1 VAVRLPAVAADT
13 VKLEPLTA
21 TVGDVVHAPVVF
33 EQNPLPAM
41 INAVGVP
48 CDEYVVSI
56 EVIAGAAFAPAAA
69 NPKAAATETR
79 IVREVWRM
87 NAVP

>member
-1 VAVRLPAVAADT
+1 MMGAAAKAVADT
-13 VKLEPLTA
+13 
-21 TVGDVVHAPVVF
+21 
-33 EQNPLPAM
+33 
-41 INAVGVP
+41 
-48 CDEYVVSI
+48 
-56 EVIAGAAFAPAAA
+56 